1 MTNKPEIAMVKKII
15 AGFVSLLLGRK
26 VGLVWG
32 EHAGMLP
39 NGNIMLPPPTTGD
52 AAQIAALTRMAV
64 HEAGHSM
71 HTDPGCMQRLDAD
84 ELLVFNLLEDPRMEM
99 EQRKQF
105 AGAGLILSRGLDQAL
120 DTILGKLEVETEEG
134 RSRALQLDILLRGFQ
149 AAAPQAAIAQR
160 AQAFYDLSAKVITEH
175 QRTVI
180 DAALAELPSLCTSLQ
195 AEELAIRLNREL
207 REQPEEQAQ
216 DQSPEESADQS
227 SDPLPQE
234 QEAEQEPSPTGDAGA
249 EQQDEEPAAD
259 QGQGTQ
265 PEQDQQPQDQQ
276 QGEGDSNEETQPEPG
291 ESQEEG
297 GDNSTGNEESSGEG
311 ESGTDQG
318 EDGSNGGET
327 SQPSEQEP
335 SSQDAGDPQQGDS
348 QSTGQ
353 ASSEEDAQADSQS
366 EQSQAAGEDG
376 ADGAQSQSG
385 EAADGEGSG
394 TGDQASL
401 QGGQGAQGDGVPD
414 GDPQAMD
421 GAQPA
426 PPTMPSSKFDL
437 GDMLREA
444 YEAQYGKPQQSDMDE
459 QLSEAD
465 QGLMEVIEQAMEQG
479 EGGDA
484 DLDALVEAA
493 LAMLVEADQAQ
504 QANRHGSLSGA
515 TVLAAVPCTTTP
527 LDIRLDGVQSRLVR
541 VLLRELQDRRRRPAK
556 YAQAGG
562 QVAVNRF
569 WRLGKL
575 GDTKVFR
582 VRKSTNGVDA
592 AVKLLLDRSGS
603 MEDQIE
609 TAAKVTLAFSLA
621 MQRIG
626 NVTTSV
632 AMFPGTGAVTESL
645 QSFGQPAQQAVR
657 RSEEIKATGST
668 PTGQAVVAEL
678 PSLLAQRK
686 EKHVLVVITDDG
698 PDDPQILALA
708 LAEAEKNGVDVIG
721 VGIGCDIRAHI
732 SNSVTVSS
740 VDQLPDALEALFR
753 SKVALRLAA

>member
-32 EHAGMLP
+32 EHAGVLP

-64 HEAGHSM
+64 HEAGHIT
-71 HTDPGCMQRLDAD
+71 HTDPGCMQRLNAD
-84 ELLVFNLLEDPRMEM
+84 ELLIFNLLEDPRMEM

-105 AGAGLILSRGLDQAL
+105 AGAALILSRGLDDAL
-120 DTILGKLEVETEEG
+120 DTILGKLEVESEEG
-134 RSRALQLDILLRGFQ
+134 RSRALQLDIILRGFQ
-149 AAAPQAAIAQR
+149 AVAPQAAIAQR
-160 AQAFYDLSAKVITEH
+160 AQAFYDLSAKVISEH
-175 QRTVI
+175 QRKVI
-180 DAALAELPSLCTSLQ
+180 DTALAELPSLSTSLQ

-216 DQSPEESADQS
+216 DQSPAESPAQSNDQH
-227 SDPLPQE
+227 PQE
-234 QEAEQEPSPTGDAGA
+234 QASKPDPSLTPDAGA
-249 EQQDEEPAAD
+249 EQQDDKPADD
-259 QGQGTQ
+259 QGPEAQ
-265 PEQDQQPQDQQ
+265 PEQDQQTQDQQ
-276 QGEGDSNEETQPEPG
+276 QGEGASNAEAQPQPG
-291 ESQEEG
+291 EGQEEG
-297 GDNSTGNEESSGEG
+297 GDDSTGNESSAGETD
-311 ESGTDQG
+311 SGTDQV
-318 EDGSNGGET
+318 EDGNDGGDT
-327 SQPSEQEP
+327 SQPSGPESSGQE
-335 SSQDAGDPQQGDS
+335 AGEPQQGGS
-348 QSTGQ
+348 QSNGQ
-353 ASSEEDAQADSQS
+353 ATTEEDAQAQS
-366 EQSQAAGEDG
+366 EGDQGSAGDET
-376 ADGAQSQSG
+376 ADRGEAQSG
-385 EAADGEGSG
+385 ESADAQGSSTGVQAPSQGEGLPDGE
-394 TGDQASL
+394 
-401 QGGQGAQGDGVPD
+401 
-414 GDPQAMD
+414 PQAVD
-421 GAQPA
+421 GAKPA
-426 PPTMPSSKFDL
+426 PPTMPTSKFDL

-444 YEAQYGKPQQSDMDE
+444 YEAHYGKPQQADLDE
-459 QLSEAD
+459 ELSEAD
-465 QGLMEVIEQAMEQG
+465 QGLMEVIEQALEQG
-479 EGGDA
+479 EDGVA

-493 LAMLVEADQAQ
+493 LAKLVEADQAQ
-504 QANRHGSLSGA
+504 QASQHDSLSGA
-515 TVLAAVPCTTTP
+515 PVLATVPCTTTP
-527 LDIRLDGVQSRLVR
+527 LDIRLDGMQSRLVR
-541 VLLRELQDRRRRPAK
+541 VLLRELQDRRRRPVK

-582 VRKSTNGVDA
+582 VRKPINGVDA

-603 MEDQIE
+603 MKDRIE
-609 TAAKVTLAFSLA
+609 MAASVTLAFSLA

-632 AMFPGTGAVTESL
+632 AMFPGTDAVTESL

-657 RSEEIKATGST
+657 RSEEITATGST
-668 PTGQAVVAEL
+668 PTGLAVMAEL

-698 PDDPQILALA
+698 PDDPEILAHA

-721 VGIGCDIRAHI
+721 VGIGCDIRAFVT
-732 SNSVTVSS
+732 NSVAVSS

>member
-39 NGNIMLPPPTTGD
+39 NGNIMLPPPTTGE

-64 HEAGHSM
+64 HEAGHST
-71 HTDPGCMQRLDAD
+71 HTDPACMQRLDAD
-84 ELLVFNLLEDPRMEM
+84 ELLIFNLLEDPRMEM

-105 AGAGLILSRGLDQAL
+105 AGAGLILSRGLDEAL

-160 AQAFYDLSAKVITEH
+160 AQAFYDLSAKVISEH
-175 QRTVI
+175 QRKVI
-180 DAALAELPSLCTSLQ
+180 DAALAELPSLSTSLQ

-216 DQSPEESADQS
+216 DQSPDESPDQS
-227 SDPLPQE
+227 NDQPPQE
-234 QEAEQEPSPTGDAGA
+234 QESEPEPSPTGDAGA
-249 EQQDEEPAAD
+249 EQQDEEPADD
-259 QGQGTQ
+259 QGQGAQ
-265 PEQDQQPQDQQ
+265 PEQDQQSQDQQ
-276 QGEGDSNEETQPEPG
+276 QGEGASNADTQPEPG
-291 ESQEEG
+291 ESQQAG
-297 GDNSTGNEESSGEG
+297 GDNSTGNEDSAGES
-311 ESGTDQG
+311 ESGTDQD
-318 EDGSNGGET
+318 EDGSTGGET

-335 SSQDAGDPQQGDS
+335 SSRDPGAPQQGDS
-348 QSTGQ
+348 QSNGQ
-353 ASSEEDAQADSQS
+353 ASSEEDAQADSEGDQG
-366 EQSQAAGEDG
+366 QAGDQT
-376 ADGAQSQSG
+376 ADGAQAQSG
-385 EAADGEGSG
+385 ESADGEGNG
-394 TGDQASL
+394 TGDQASS
-401 QGGQGAQGDGVPD
+401 QGGQGTQGDGVPD
-414 GDPQAMD
+414 GEPQAMD

-444 YEAQYGKPQQSDMDE
+444 YEAQYGKPQQADMDK

-465 QGLMEVIEQAMEQG
+465 QGLMAVIEQALEQG
-479 EGGDA
+479 EDGDA

-504 QANRHGSLSGA
+504 PANRHGSLSGA
-515 TVLAAVPCTTTP
+515 PVLAAVPCTTTP

-632 AMFPGTGAVTESL
+632 AMFPGTHAVTESL

-708 LAEAEKNGVDVIG
+708 WAEAEKNGVEVIG
-721 VGIGCDIRAHI
+721 VGIGCDIRAFI
-732 SNSVTVSS
+732 TNSVTVSS

>member
-64 HEAGHSM
+64 HEAGHST

-105 AGAGLILSRGLDQAL
+105 AGAGLILSRGLDAAL
-120 DTILGKLEVETEEG
+120 DTILSKLEVETEEG

-160 AQAFYDLSAKVITEH
+160 AQTFYDLSAKVISEH
-175 QRTVI
+175 QRKVI
-180 DAALAELPSLCTSLQ
+180 DAALAELPSLTTSLQ

-216 DQSPEESADQS
+216 DQSPDESPDQS
-227 SDPLPQE
+227 NDQPPQV
-234 QEAEQEPSPTGDAGA
+234 QESEPEPSPTGDAGA
-249 EQQDEEPAAD
+249 EQQDEEPADD
-259 QGQGTQ
+259 QGQGAHS
-265 PEQDQQPQDQQ
+265 EQDQQPQDQQ
-276 QGEGDSNEETQPEPG
+276 QGEGDSNADTQPESG

-297 GDNSTGNEESSGEG
+297 GDNSAGNEDSAGES

-335 SSQDAGDPQQGDS
+335 SSQDAGDQQQGDC

-353 ASSEEDAQADSQS
+353 ASAEEDAQADSEGDQG
-366 EQSQAAGEDG
+366 QAGSDT
-376 ADGAQSQSG
+376 ADGAQAQSG
-385 EAADGEGSG
+385 ESTDGEGNG
-394 TGDQASL
+394 TGDQASS

-444 YEAQYGKPQQSDMDE
+444 YEAQYGKPQQADMDE

-493 LAMLVEADQAQ
+493 LVMLVQADQAQ

-515 TVLAAVPCTTTP
+515 PVLAAVPCTTTP

-632 AMFPGTGAVTESL
+632 AMFPGTDAVTESL

-657 RSEEIKATGST
+657 RSAEIEATGST

>member
-105 AGAGLILSRGLDQAL
+105 AGAGLILSRGLDAAL
-120 DTILGKLEVETEEG
+120 DTILSKMEVESEEG

-149 AAAPQAAIAQR
+149 AAAPQSAIAQR
-160 AQAFYDLSAKVITEH
+160 AQAFYDLTAQVISEH
-175 QRTVI
+175 QRKVI
-180 DAALAELPSLCTSLQ
+180 DAAVAEVPNLTTSLQ

-207 REQPEEQAQ
+207 REQPEEQAEQ
-216 DQSPEESADQS
+216 QAQEQSPEEPADPS
-227 SDPLPQE
+227 SDPLPNE
-234 QEAEQEPSPTGDAGA
+234 QDQT
-249 EQQDEEPAAD
+249 QNEEPAAD
-259 QGQGTQ
+259 ESQQGQ

-276 QGEGDSNEETQPEPG
+276 QGEGTSDADTQPESG
-291 ESQEEG
+291 ESQEQEGDNATGNEDSAGEG
-297 GDNSTGNEESSGEG
+297 GD
-311 ESGTDQG
+311 GTDQG
-318 EDGSNGGET
+318 ADGAAEGEPSGDP
-327 SQPSEQEP
+327 SQQEP
-335 SSQDAGDPQQGDS
+335 SSQDEGAPQQGD
-348 QSTGQ
+348 GQ
-353 ASSEEDAQADSQS
+353 PSNEPPSEDDAQADS
-366 EQSQAAGEDG
+366 EGGQSQAGDDSAE
-376 ADGAQSQSG
+376 GAQAQSG
-385 EAADGEGSG
+385 ESADGEGDA
-394 TGDQASL
+394 TGDQASS
-401 QGGQGAQGDGVPD
+401 QGGQGSQGDGVPD
-414 GDPQAMD
+414 GDSQALD

-444 YEAQYGKPQQSDMDE
+444 YEAQYGKPQQADMDN
-459 QLSEAD
+459 QPSEAD
-465 QGLMEVIEQAMEQG
+465 QGLMEVIEQTLEQG

-493 LAMLVEADQAQ
+493 VAKLEQADQDQ
-504 QANRHGSLSGA
+504 QANRHGSISA
-515 TVLAAVPCTTTP
+515 APVLAAVPCTTMP

-603 MEDQIE
+603 MEDQIV

-632 AMFPGTGAVTESL
+632 AMFPGTDAVTESL

-657 RSEEIKATGST
+657 RSEEIKASGST

-708 LAEAEKNGVDVIG
+708 LAEAEKNGVEVIG
-721 VGIGCDIRAHI
+721 VGIGCDIRAYI
-732 SNSVTVSS
+732 TNSVAVSS

>member
-1 MTNKPEIAMVKKII
+1 MTNKPEIAMAKKII

-39 NGNIMLPPPTTGD
+39 NGNIMLPPPTKGD

-71 HTDPGCMQRLDAD
+71 HTDPGCMRRLDAD

-105 AGAGLILSRGLDQAL
+105 AGAGLILSRGLDEAL

-149 AAAPQAAIAQR
+149 AAAPQAAIVQR

-175 QRTVI
+175 QRKVI
-180 DAALAELPSLCTSLQ
+180 DAALAELPSLTTSLQ

-216 DQSPEESADQS
+216 DQSPDESPEQLNDQ
-227 SDPLPQE
+227 PPQE
-234 QEAEQEPSPTGDAGA
+234 QESEPDPSPSGDAGA
-249 EQQDEEPAAD
+249 EQQDEELADD
-259 QGQGTQ
+259 QGQGAQ
-265 PEQDQQPQDQQ
+265 PEQDQQ
-276 QGEGDSNEETQPEPG
+276 QGEGDSNAETQPESG
-291 ESQEEG
+291 KSQEEG
-297 GDNSTGNEESSGEG
+297 GDNSTGNEDSAG
-311 ESGTDQG
+311 ESESGADQG
-318 EDGSNGGET
+318 EDGSKGRES
-327 SQPSEQEP
+327 SQQSEQEP
-335 SSQDAGDPQQGDS
+335 SSQDAGEPQQGDS
-348 QSTGQ
+348 QSNGQ
-353 ASSEEDAQADSQS
+353 ASSEADAQADSEGKKS
-366 EQSQAAGEDG
+366 KAAEDT
-376 ADGAQSQSG
+376 AEGAQALSG
-385 EAADGEGSG
+385 ESADGEGDG
-394 TGDQASL
+394 TGDQASS

-414 GDPQAMD
+414 GDPQAID
-421 GAQPA
+421 GVKPA

-444 YEAQYGKPQQSDMDE
+444 YEAQYGKPQLADMDN

-465 QGLMEVIEQAMEQG
+465 QGLMAVIEHALEQG
-479 EGGDA
+479 EVGDA

-493 LAMLVEADQAQ
+493 VAMLEEADQAQ
-504 QANRHGSLSGA
+504 QATRHGSLSGA
-515 TVLAAVPCTTTP
+515 PVLAAVPCTTTP

-541 VLLRELQDRRRRPAK
+541 VLLRELQDKRRRPAK

-645 QSFGQPAQQAVR
+645 QSFGEPAQQAVR
-657 RSEEIKATGST
+657 RSEEITATGST

-686 EKHVLVVITDDG
+686 EKHVLVVITDDR

-708 LAEAEKNGVDVIG
+708 LADAEKNGVEVIG
-721 VGIGCDIRAHI
+721 VGIGCDIRAFI
-732 SNSVTVSS
+732 TNSVTVSS

>member
-1 MTNKPEIAMVKKII
+1 MTNKPKIAMVKKII

-64 HEAGHSM
+64 HEAGHST

-84 ELLVFNLLEDPRMEM
+84 ELLIFNLLEDPRMEM

-105 AGAGLILSRGLDQAL
+105 AGAGLILSRGLDEAL

-160 AQAFYDLSAKVITEH
+160 AQAFYDLSAKVISEH
-175 QRTVI
+175 QRKVI
-180 DAALAELPSLCTSLQ
+180 DAALAELPSLSTSLQ

-216 DQSPEESADQS
+216 DQSPDESPDQS
-227 SDPLPQE
+227 NDQPPQE
-234 QEAEQEPSPTGDAGA
+234 QESEPEPSPTGDAGA
-249 EQQDEEPAAD
+249 EQQDEEPADD
-259 QGQGTQ
+259 QGQGAQ
-265 PEQDQQPQDQQ
+265 PEQDQQSQDQQ
-276 QGEGDSNEETQPEPG
+276 QGEGDSDADTQPESG
-291 ESQEEG
+291 ESQQAG
-297 GDNSTGNEESSGEG
+297 GDNSTGNEDSAGES
-311 ESGTDQG
+311 ESGTDQD
-318 EDGSNGGET
+318 EDGSTGGET

-335 SSQDAGDPQQGDS
+335 SSQDAGAPQQGDS
-348 QSTGQ
+348 QSNGQ
-353 ASSEEDAQADSQS
+353 ASSEEDAQADSEGDQG
-366 EQSQAAGEDG
+366 QAGDQT
-376 ADGAQSQSG
+376 ADGAQAQSG
-385 EAADGEGSG
+385 ESADGEGNG
-394 TGDQASL
+394 TGDQASS
-401 QGGQGAQGDGVPD
+401 QGGQGTQVDGVPD
-414 GDPQAMD
+414 GEPQAMD

-444 YEAQYGKPQQSDMDE
+444 YEAQYGKPQQADMDK

-465 QGLMEVIEQAMEQG
+465 QGLMAVIEQALEQG
-479 EGGDA
+479 EDGDA

-504 QANRHGSLSGA
+504 PANRHGSLSGA
-515 TVLAAVPCTTTP
+515 PVLAAVPCTTTP

-632 AMFPGTGAVTESL
+632 AMFPGTHAVTESL

-708 LAEAEKNGVDVIG
+708 LAEAEKNGVEVIG
-721 VGIGCDIRAHI
+721 VGIGCDIRAFI
-732 SNSVTVSS
+732 TNSVTVSS

>member
-39 NGNIMLPPPTTGD
+39 NGNIMLPPPTTGE

-105 AGAGLILSRGLDQAL
+105 AGAGLILSRGLDEAL

-160 AQAFYDLSAKVITEH
+160 AQAFYDLSAKVISEH
-175 QRTVI
+175 QRRVI
-180 DAALAELPSLCTSLQ
+180 DAALAELPSLTTSLQ

-216 DQSPEESADQS
+216 DQSPDESPDQS
-227 SDPLPQE
+227 NDQPPQE
-234 QEAEQEPSPTGDAGA
+234 QESEPNPSPSGDAGA
-249 EQQDEEPAAD
+249 EQQDEEPAED
-259 QGQGTQ
+259 EGQGAQ

-276 QGEGDSNEETQPEPG
+276 QGDGESNAETQPESG

-297 GDNSTGNEESSGEG
+297 GDNSTGNEDSAGES

-335 SSQDAGDPQQGDS
+335 SSQDAGDPQQG
-348 QSTGQ
+348 G
-353 ASSEEDAQADSQS
+353 SESDGLTSAEENAQADSEGDQG
-366 EQSQAAGEDG
+366 QAGNDA

-385 EAADGEGSG
+385 ESADGEGNG
-394 TGDQASL
+394 TGDQASS

-444 YEAQYGKPQQSDMDE
+444 YEAQY
-459 QLSEAD
+459 
-465 QGLMEVIEQAMEQG
+465 
-479 EGGDA
+479 
-484 DLDALVEAA
+484 
-493 LAMLVEADQAQ
+493 
-504 QANRHGSLSGA
+504 
-515 TVLAAVPCTTTP
+515 
-527 LDIRLDGVQSRLVR
+527 
-541 VLLRELQDRRRRPAK
+541 
-556 YAQAGG
+556 
-562 QVAVNRF
+562 
-569 WRLGKL
+569 
-575 GDTKVFR
+575 
-582 VRKSTNGVDA
+582 
-592 AVKLLLDRSGS
+592 
-603 MEDQIE
+603 
-609 TAAKVTLAFSLA
+609 
-621 MQRIG
+621 
-626 NVTTSV
+626 
-632 AMFPGTGAVTESL
+632 
-645 QSFGQPAQQAVR
+645 
-657 RSEEIKATGST
+657 
-668 PTGQAVVAEL
+668 
-678 PSLLAQRK
+678 
-686 EKHVLVVITDDG
+686 
-698 PDDPQILALA
+698 
-708 LAEAEKNGVDVIG
+708 
-721 VGIGCDIRAHI
+721 
-732 SNSVTVSS
+732 
-740 VDQLPDALEALFR
+740 
-753 SKVALRLAA
+753 

>member
-64 HEAGHSM
+64 HEAGHST

-84 ELLVFNLLEDPRMEM
+84 ELLIFNLLEDPRMEM

-105 AGAGLILSRGLDQAL
+105 AGAGLILSRGLDEAL

-160 AQAFYDLSAKVITEH
+160 AQAFYDLSAKVISEH
-175 QRTVI
+175 QRKVI
-180 DAALAELPSLCTSLQ
+180 DAALAELPSLSTSLQ

-207 REQPEEQAQ
+207 REQPAEQAQ
-216 DQSPEESADQS
+216 DQSPDESPDQS
-227 SDPLPQE
+227 SDQPPQE
-234 QEAEQEPSPTGDAGA
+234 QESEPEPSPTGDAGA
-249 EQQDEEPAAD
+249 EQQDEEPADD
-259 QGQGTQ
+259 QGQGAQ
-265 PEQDQQPQDQQ
+265 PEQDQQSQDQQ
-276 QGEGDSNEETQPEPG
+276 QGEGDSNADTQPEPAEG
-291 ESQEEG
+291 QEG
-297 GDNSTGNEESSGEG
+297 GGDDSTGNESSAGES
-311 ESGTDQG
+311 ESGTDQD
-318 EDGSNGGET
+318 EDGSTGGET

-335 SSQDAGDPQQGDS
+335 SSQDAGAPQQGDS
-348 QSTGQ
+348 QSNGQ
-353 ASSEEDAQADSQS
+353 ASSEEDAQADSEGDQG
-366 EQSQAAGEDG
+366 QAGDET
-376 ADGAQSQSG
+376 ADGAQAQSG
-385 EAADGEGSG
+385 ESADSEGNG
-394 TGDQASL
+394 TGDQASS
-401 QGGQGAQGDGVPD
+401 QGGQGTQGDEVPD
-414 GDPQAMD
+414 GEPQAMD

-426 PPTMPSSKFDL
+426 SPTMPSSKFDL

-444 YEAQYGKPQQSDMDE
+444 YEAQYGKPQQADMDK

-465 QGLMEVIEQAMEQG
+465 QGLMAVIEQALEQG
-479 EGGDA
+479 EDGDA

-504 QANRHGSLSGA
+504 PENRHGSLSGA
-515 TVLAAVPCTTTP
+515 PVLAAVPCTTTP

-632 AMFPGTGAVTESL
+632 AMFPGTHAVTESL

-708 LAEAEKNGVDVIG
+708 LAEAEKNGVEVIG
-721 VGIGCDIRAHI
+721 VGIGCDIRAFI
-732 SNSVTVSS
+732 TNSVTVSS

>member
-1 MTNKPEIAMVKKII
+1 
-15 AGFVSLLLGRK
+15 
-26 VGLVWG
+26 
-32 EHAGMLP
+32 
-39 NGNIMLPPPTTGD
+39 
-52 AAQIAALTRMAV
+52 
-64 HEAGHSM
+64 M

-105 AGAGLILSRGLDQAL
+105 AGAGLILSRGLDEAL

-160 AQAFYDLSAKVITEH
+160 AQVFYDLSAKVISEH
-175 QRTVI
+175 QRKVI
-180 DAALAELPSLCTSLQ
+180 DAALAELPSLSSSLQ
-195 AEELAIRLNREL
+195 TEELAIRLNREL

-216 DQSPEESADQS
+216 DQSPDESPDQS
-227 SDPLPQE
+227 NDQPPQE
-234 QEAEQEPSPTGDAGA
+234 QESEPEPSPTGDAGA
-249 EQQDEEPAAD
+249 EQQDEEPADD
-259 QGQGTQ
+259 QGQGAQ
-265 PEQDQQPQDQQ
+265 PEQDQQ

-297 GDNSTGNEESSGEG
+297 GDNSTGNEDSAGES

-348 QSTGQ
+348 QSNGQ
-353 ASSEEDAQADSQS
+353 DSSEDDAQAHS
-366 EQSQAAGEDG
+366 EGDQGQAGSDTS
-376 ADGAQSQSG
+376 DGAQAQSG
-385 EAADGEGSG
+385 ESADGQDNS
-394 TGDQASL
+394 TGDQASS

-444 YEAQYGKPQQSDMDE
+444 YEAQYGKPQQADMDK

-465 QGLMEVIEQAMEQG
+465 QGLMEVIEHAMEQG

-515 TVLAAVPCTTTP
+515 PVLAAVPCTTTP

-569 WRLGKL
+569 W
-575 GDTKVFR
+575 FR

-632 AMFPGTGAVTESL
+632 AMFPGTDAVTESL

-657 RSEEIKATGST
+657 RSAEIKATGST

-698 PDDPQILALA
+698 PDDPKILALA
-708 LAEAEKNGVDVIG
+708 LAEAEKNGVEVIG

-732 SNSVTVSS
+732 SNSVSVGS

>member
-52 AAQIAALTRMAV
+52 AAQIAALSRMAI
-64 HEAGHSM
+64 HEAGHST
-71 HTDPGCMQRLDAD
+71 HTDPGCMRRLDAD
-84 ELLVFNLLEDPRMEM
+84 ELLIFNLLEDPRMEM

-105 AGAGLILSRGLDQAL
+105 AGAGLILSRGLDEAL

-134 RSRALQLDILLRGFQ
+134 RSRSLQLDILLRGFQ

-160 AQAFYDLSAKVITEH
+160 AQAFYDLSAKVISEH
-175 QRTVI
+175 QRKVI
-180 DAALAELPSLCTSLQ
+180 DAALAELPSLTTSLQ

-207 REQPEEQAQ
+207 REQPEVQAQ
-216 DQSPEESADQS
+216 DQSPDESPDQS
-227 SDPLPQE
+227 NDQPPQE
-234 QEAEQEPSPTGDAGA
+234 QESEPEPSPTGDAGA
-249 EQQDEEPAAD
+249 EQQDEEPADD
-259 QGQGTQ
+259 QGQGAQ
-265 PEQDQQPQDQQ
+265 PEHDQQPQDQQ
-276 QGEGDSNEETQPEPG
+276 QGEGDSNADTQPESG
-291 ESQEEG
+291 KSQGEG
-297 GDNSTGNEESSGEG
+297 GDNSTGNEDSAGEG

-318 EDGSNGGET
+318 EDGSTGGET

-335 SSQDAGDPQQGDS
+335 SSQDACDPQQGEG
-348 QSTGQ
+348 QSNGQ
-353 ASSEEDAQADSQS
+353 ASSEEDAQADSEGDQG
-366 EQSQAAGEDG
+366 QAGSDTT
-376 ADGAQSQSG
+376 DGAQAQSG
-385 EAADGEGSG
+385 ESADSEGNG
-394 TGDQASL
+394 IGDQASS
-401 QGGQGAQGDGVPD
+401 QGGQGTQGDGVPD
-414 GDPQAMD
+414 GEPQAME
-421 GAQPA
+421 GAHPA

-444 YEAQYGKPQQSDMDE
+444 YEAQYGKPQQADMDS

-465 QGLMEVIEQAMEQG
+465 QDLMAVIEQALEQG
-479 EGGDA
+479 EVGDA
-484 DLDALVEAA
+484 ELDALVEAA
-493 LAMLVEADQAQ
+493 VAMLVQADQDQ

-515 TVLAAVPCTTTP
+515 PVLAAVPCTSKP

-632 AMFPGTGAVTESL
+632 AMFPGTDAVTESL
-645 QSFGQPAQQAVR
+645 QSFGEPAQQAAR
-657 RSEEIKATGST
+657 RSEAIEATGST

-708 LAEAEKNGVDVIG
+708 LAEAEKNGVEVIG
-721 VGIGCDIRAHI
+721 VGIGCDIRAYI
-732 SNSVTVSS
+732 ANSVSVSS

>member
-39 NGNIMLPPPTTGD
+39 NGNIMLPPPTTGE

-105 AGAGLILSRGLDQAL
+105 AGAGLILSRGLDEAL

-160 AQAFYDLSAKVITEH
+160 AQAFYDLSAKVISEH
-175 QRTVI
+175 QRRVI
-180 DAALAELPSLCTSLQ
+180 DAALAELPSLTTSLQ

-216 DQSPEESADQS
+216 DQSPDESPDQS
-227 SDPLPQE
+227 NDQPPQE
-234 QEAEQEPSPTGDAGA
+234 QESEPEPSPTGDAGA
-249 EQQDEEPAAD
+249 EQQDEEPAED
-259 QGQGTQ
+259 EGQGAQ

-276 QGEGDSNEETQPEPG
+276 QGDGESNAETQPESG

-297 GDNSTGNEESSGEG
+297 GDNSTGNEDSAGES

-335 SSQDAGDPQQGDS
+335 SSQDAGDPQQGGSESD
-348 QSTGQ
+348 GQ
-353 ASSEEDAQADSQS
+353 TSAEEDAQADSEGDQG
-366 EQSQAAGEDG
+366 QAGNDA

-385 EAADGEGSG
+385 ESADGEGNG
-394 TGDQASL
+394 TGDQASS
-401 QGGQGAQGDGVPD
+401 QGGQGSQGDGVPD
-414 GDPQAMD
+414 GEPQAMD

-444 YEAQYGKPQQSDMDE
+444 YEAQYGKPQDADMDK

-515 TVLAAVPCTTTP
+515 PVLAAVPCTTTP
-527 LDIRLDGVQSRLVR
+527 LDIRLDGLQSRLVR

-632 AMFPGTGAVTESL
+632 AMFPGTDAVTESL

-657 RSEEIKATGST
+657 RSAEIEACGST

>member
-71 HTDPGCMQRLDAD
+71 HTDPGCMQRLDAE

-99 EQRKQF
+99 EQRKRF
-105 AGAGLILSRGLDQAL
+105 AGAGLILSRGLDEAL

-134 RSRALQLDILLRGFQ
+134 RSRALQLDILLRGLQ

-160 AQAFYDLSAKVITEH
+160 AQAFYDLSAKVISEH
-175 QRTVI
+175 QRKVI
-180 DAALAELPSLCTSLQ
+180 DAALAELPSLTSSLQ

-216 DQSPEESADQS
+216 DQSPDMSADQS
-227 SDPLPQE
+227 TDPLPQE
-234 QEAEQEPSPTGDAGA
+234 QEAQPDPSPTGEAGA
-249 EQQDEEPAAD
+249 EQQDEEPATD
-259 QGQGTQ
+259 QGQGAQ
-265 PEQDQQPQDQQ
+265 PEQDQQSQDQQ
-276 QGEGDSNEETQPEPG
+276 QGEGDSNADTQPESG
-291 ESQEEG
+291 QSQEEG
-297 GDNSTGNEESSGEG
+297 GDNSTGNEDSAGES

-335 SSQDAGDPQQGDS
+335 SSQDAGDPQQGGS
-348 QSTGQ
+348 QSNGQ
-353 ASSEEDAQADSQS
+353 DSSEDDAQAHSEGDQGQAGSDTTDGAQAQS
-366 EQSQAAGEDG
+366 GECAAGEG
-376 ADGAQSQSG
+376 N
-385 EAADGEGSG
+385 G
-394 TGDQASL
+394 TGDQASS
-401 QGGQGAQGDGVPD
+401 QGGQGTEGDGGPD
-414 GDPQAMD
+414 GEPQAMD

-444 YEAQYGKPQQSDMDE
+444 YEAQYGKPQDADMDK

-484 DLDALVEAA
+484 DLDELVEAA

-515 TVLAAVPCTTTP
+515 PVLAAVPCTTTP

-632 AMFPGTGAVTESL
+632 AMFPGTDAVTESL

-657 RSEEIKATGST
+657 RSAEIEATGST
-668 PTGQAVVAEL
+668 PTGRAVVAEL

-732 SNSVTVSS
+732 TNSVTVSS

>member
-105 AGAGLILSRGLDQAL
+105 AGAGLILSRGLDEAL
-120 DTILGKLEVETEEG
+120 DNILRKLEVETEEG

-160 AQAFYDLSAKVITEH
+160 AQAFYDLSAKVISEH
-175 QRTVI
+175 QRKVI
-180 DAALAELPSLCTSLQ
+180 DAALAELPSLSTSLQ

-216 DQSPEESADQS
+216 DQSPDESPDQS
-227 SDPLPQE
+227 NDQPPQE
-234 QEAEQEPSPTGDAGA
+234 QELEPEPSPTGDAGA
-249 EQQDEEPAAD
+249 EQQDEEPAD
-259 QGQGTQ
+259 GQGQGAQ
-265 PEQDQQPQDQQ
+265 PEQDQQTQDQQ
-276 QGEGDSNEETQPEPG
+276 QGEGDSNADTQPESG
-291 ESQEEG
+291 ESQHAG
-297 GDNSTGNEESSGEG
+297 GDNSTGSEDSAGES
-311 ESGTDQG
+311 ESGTDQD
-318 EDGSNGGET
+318 EDGSTGGET

-335 SSQDAGDPQQGDS
+335 GSQDAGAPQQGDS
-348 QSTGQ
+348 QSNGQ
-353 ASSEEDAQADSQS
+353 ASSEEAAQADSEGDQG
-366 EQSQAAGEDG
+366 QAGDETAE
-376 ADGAQSQSG
+376 GAQAQSG
-385 EAADGEGSG
+385 ESADGEGNG
-394 TGDQASL
+394 TGDQASS
-401 QGGQGAQGDGVPD
+401 QGGQGTQGDGVPD
-414 GDPQAMD
+414 GEPQAMD

-444 YEAQYGKPQQSDMDE
+444 YEAQYGKPQQADMDK

-465 QGLMEVIEQAMEQG
+465 QGLMAVIEQALEQG
-479 EGGDA
+479 EDGDA
-484 DLDALVEAA
+484 NLDALVEAA

-504 QANRHGSLSGA
+504 PANRHGSLSGA
-515 TVLAAVPCTTTP
+515 PVLAAVPCTTTP

-632 AMFPGTGAVTESL
+632 AMFPGTDAVTESL

-708 LAEAEKNGVDVIG
+708 LAEAEKNGVEVIG

-732 SNSVTVSS
+732 SNAVTVSS

>member
-64 HEAGHSM
+64 HEAGHST

-84 ELLVFNLLEDPRMEM
+84 ELLIFNLLEDPRMEM

-105 AGAGLILSRGLDQAL
+105 AGAGLILSRGLDEAL

-149 AAAPQAAIAQR
+149 AAAPQAAIGQR
-160 AQAFYDLSAKVITEH
+160 AQAFYDLSAKVISEH
-175 QRTVI
+175 QRKVI
-180 DAALAELPSLCTSLQ
+180 DAALAELPSLSTSLQ

-216 DQSPEESADQS
+216 DQSSDESPDQS
-227 SDPLPQE
+227 NDQPPQE
-234 QEAEQEPSPTGDAGA
+234 QESEPEPSPTGDAGA
-249 EQQDEEPAAD
+249 EQQDEEPADD
-259 QGQGTQ
+259 QGQGAQ
-265 PEQDQQPQDQQ
+265 PEQDQQSQDQQ
-276 QGEGDSNEETQPEPG
+276 QGEGDSDADKQPESG
-291 ESQEEG
+291 ESQQAG
-297 GDNSTGNEESSGEG
+297 GDNSTGNEDSAGES
-311 ESGTDQG
+311 ESGTGQD
-318 EDGSNGGET
+318 EDGSTGGET

-335 SSQDAGDPQQGDS
+335 SSQDAGAPQQGDS
-348 QSTGQ
+348 QSNSQ
-353 ASSEEDAQADSQS
+353 ASSEEDAQADSEGDQG
-366 EQSQAAGEDG
+366 QAGDET
-376 ADGAQSQSG
+376 ADGAQAQSG
-385 EAADGEGSG
+385 ESADGEGNG
-394 TGDQASL
+394 TGDQASS
-401 QGGQGAQGDGVPD
+401 QGGQGTQGDGVPD
-414 GDPQAMD
+414 GEPQAMD

-426 PPTMPSSKFDL
+426 PPTVPSSKFDL

-444 YEAQYGKPQQSDMDE
+444 YEAQYGKPQQADMDK

-465 QGLMEVIEQAMEQG
+465 QGLMAVIEQALEQV
-479 EGGDA
+479 EDGDA

-504 QANRHGSLSGA
+504 PANRHGSLSGA
-515 TVLAAVPCTTTP
+515 PVLAAVPCTTTP

-632 AMFPGTGAVTESL
+632 AMFPGTHAVTESL

-708 LAEAEKNGVDVIG
+708 LAEAEKNGVEVIG
-721 VGIGCDIRAHI
+721 VGIGCDIRAFI
-732 SNSVTVSS
+732 TNSVTVSS